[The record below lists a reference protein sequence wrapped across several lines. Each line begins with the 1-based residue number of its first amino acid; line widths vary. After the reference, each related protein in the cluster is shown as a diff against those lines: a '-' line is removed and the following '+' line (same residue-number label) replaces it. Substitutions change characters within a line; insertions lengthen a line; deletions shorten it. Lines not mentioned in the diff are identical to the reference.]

1 MSDNNENMSNGNIA
15 DSLLSPNT
23 ERAVEDIIRSSIS
36 QTNGAQTNGNSQHH
50 SNENGN
56 GEQQQIA
63 VANGNGHMD
72 TSSST
77 QHDTN
82 DNFENLQ
89 RAVQILGRAKQL
101 DETKNYDDALKM
113 YRQGVDM
120 LLEELI
126 IRQGTDQSRTYL
138 REKCNDFM
146 NRIDQLKLIIQLEKE
161 TENKENSSQ
170 VQAQ

>member
-1 MSDNNENMSNGNIA
+1 MSENNNSSNGVNGHLA

-23 ERAVEDIIRSSIS
+23 ERAVEDIILHSTTS
-36 QTNGAQTNGNSQHH
+36 TNGAENNQQVML
-50 SNENGN
+50 NGN
-56 GEQQQIA
+56 G
-63 VANGNGHMD
+63 NGNAENGGHHSVVPMD
-72 TSSST
+72 TSTST
-77 QHDTN
+77 SRE

-126 IRQGTDQSRTYL
+126 VRQGTDQSRTYL

-161 TENKENSSQ
+161 TENKENSTQ
-170 VQAQ
+170 LQAQQ